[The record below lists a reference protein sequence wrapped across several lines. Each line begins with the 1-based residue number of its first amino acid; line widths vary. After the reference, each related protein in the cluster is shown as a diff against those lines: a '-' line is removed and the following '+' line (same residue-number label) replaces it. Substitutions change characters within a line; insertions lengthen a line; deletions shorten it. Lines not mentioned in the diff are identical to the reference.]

1 MSKRKDSARH
11 QRKGAEKKEGIQMRE
26 SSEERK
32 GERRKVWGN
41 IGLMREESRAV
52 AVGLQGEEVKS
63 RMKCEIFL

>member
-1 MSKRKDSARH
+1 
-11 QRKGAEKKEGIQMRE
+11 MRE

-63 RMKCEIFL
+63 RMKCEIISN